1 MTGGIEDDDDRTRI
15 RPKTSPLAEPA
26 SPLAPG
32 AQDHGNGL
40 PVGTRLAEFE
50 ISALLGEGGFGIV
63 YLATDH
69 SLQRRVALKEY
80 MPSALAARGGGS
92 QVQVKSQR
100 YRETFDAGLK
110 SFVNE
115 ARLLAKFDH
124 PALVKVY
131 RFWEANGTAY
141 MVMPYYD
148 GVTLKELLR
157 TLPKP
162 PDEPWLRA
170 MLTPLTGALEVIHAD
185 LCFHRDIAPD
195 NVMMLGGSHD
205 RPLLLDFGAA
215 RLVVG
220 DMTQALT
227 VILKPGYAPVEQYAE
242 IPGMQQ
248 GAWTDV
254 YALAAVVYY
263 AIMGKTPPPAVG
275 RLLKDTYEPL
285 VQAAKG
291 RYSRQFLSAIDRALG
306 VRPEE
311 RTRTI
316 HDLSA
321 DLGLGQAQF
330 DVYSTRPMPIDEL
343 DPSDHETAPWNAPA
357 MPPSAASQMPQVATR
372 AAGTAG
378 ASAKRAP
385 VPPLV
390 WAGGAVLVVG
400 GLAFAAYQ
408 WLTPAP
414 VAPPAAQTP
423 APNVT
428 PAATTAAASPPEV
441 AASSA
446 PVATPT
452 TAATVPTQL
461 DVATEFERVV
471 QAATPGFSVRA
482 ETPKP
487 TLRIGSDQIRF
498 SVQSERAGFLYVL
511 GYSSDGSLL
520 QIYPNTES
528 GSIRVVAAKT
538 LDLPKKGAI
547 VFNVTEPP
555 GPVRLLVIVSTRQ
568 REFAELDPR
577 PEGAFRTIAT
587 GESAVRIAQAH
598 RGPRPLLAGQS
609 VCPTGQDC
617 QDEFGA
623 AVVTIDTVR

>member
-1 MTGGIEDDDDRTRI
+1 MTAANDDDDRTRI
-15 RPKTSPLAEPA
+15 RPSAAPDAPA
-26 SPLAPG
+26 PPTT
-32 AQDHGNGL
+32 QDHGNGL
-40 PVGTRLAEFE
+40 PIGTRLAEFE

-110 SFVNE
+110 SFINE

-141 MVMPYYD
+141 MVMPYYE
-148 GVTLKELLR
+148 GLTLKELLR

-185 LCFHRDIAPD
+185 QCFHRDIAPD
-195 NVMMLGGSHD
+195 NVMMLGGNHD

-285 VQAAKG
+285 VEAAKG

-343 DPSDHETAPWNAPA
+343 DPSDHATADWRAAPPV
-357 MPPSAASQMPQVATR
+357 PPSAASRMPTVAAR
-372 AAGTAG
+372 PAGTVETA
-378 ASAKRAP
+378 AKRGS
-385 VPPLV
+385 VSPLV
-390 WAGGAVLVVG
+390 WAGSAVLVVG

-414 VAPPAAQTP
+414 VARPLPPSTAP
-423 APNVT
+423 AVA
-428 PAATTAAASPPEV
+428 PATTTAAPPPDVGAS
-441 AASSA
+441 AAPFSPAAA
-446 PVATPT
+446 PVAAP
-452 TAATVPTQL
+452 AQL
-461 DVATEFERVV
+461 DVAAEFDRVV
-471 QAATPGFSVRA
+471 RAATPGFSVRA

-487 TLRIGSDQIRF
+487 TLRIGSDQIKF

-511 GYSSDGSLL
+511 GHSSDGSLL

-528 GSIRVVAAKT
+528 GSIRVAAGKT
-538 LDLPKKGAI
+538 LNLPNGAI
-547 VFNVTEPP
+547 VLNVTEPI
-555 GPVRLLVIVSTRQ
+555 GPVRLLVMVSTRQ
-568 REFAELDPR
+568 RVFAELDPR
-577 PEGAFRTIAT
+577 PEGAFRTFAT
-587 GESAVRIAQAH
+587 GESALRIAQAH
-598 RGPRPLLAGQS
+598 RGPRPLFAGQS

-617 QDEFGA
+617 LDEFGA
-623 AVVTIDTVR
+623 AVVTVDVIR

>member
-1 MTGGIEDDDDRTRI
+1 MSTADNDGDERTRI
-15 RPKTSPLAEPA
+15 RPIAFPDAPSP
-26 SPLAPG
+26 APEEHG
-32 AQDHGNGL
+32 NGNGL
-40 PVGTRLAEFE
+40 PIGTRLAEFE

-80 MPSALAARGGGS
+80 MPSALAARAGGS

-110 SFVNE
+110 SFINE

-141 MVMPYYD
+141 MVMPYYE
-148 GVTLKELLR
+148 GVTLKDLLR
-157 TLPKP
+157 SLPKA
-162 PDEPWLRA
+162 PDETWLRA

-185 LCFHRDIAPD
+185 QCFHRDIAPD
-195 NVMMLGGSHD
+195 NVMMLGGNHD

-227 VILKPGYAPVEQYAE
+227 VILKPGYAPIEQYAE
-242 IPGMQQ
+242 TPGMQQ

-254 YALAAVVYY
+254 YALAAVVYH
-263 AIMGKTPPPAVG
+263 AIMGRTPPPAVG
-275 RLLKDTYEPL
+275 RLLKDSYEPL
-285 VQAAKG
+285 AQAAKD

-316 HDLSA
+316 HDFSA

-330 DVYSTRPMPIDEL
+330 DVYSTRPMPLDEL
-343 DPSDHETAPWNAPA
+343 DPSDHETAPWSAAASAPA
-357 MPPSAASQMPQVATR
+357 SAGSPMPRV
-372 AAGTAG
+372 AAGAAAAATP
-378 ASAKRAP
+378 AKRRL
-385 VPPLV
+385 VPPLA
-390 WAGGAVLVVG
+390 WGGAALVLG

-408 WLTPAP
+408 WWAVAP
-414 VAPPAAQTP
+414 VAQPSPRAA

-428 PAATTAAASPPEV
+428 SAPASVAPPPEPAASAAPEAAPPVTAAQWDV
-441 AASSA
+441 AA
-446 PVATPT
+446 
-452 TAATVPTQL
+452 
-461 DVATEFERVV
+461 EFDRVV
-471 QAATPGFSVRA
+471 RAATPGFPVRVD
-482 ETPKP
+482 TPKP
-487 TLRIGSDQIRF
+487 TLRIGADQIKF
-498 SVQSERAGFLYVL
+498 SVQSERAGFLYVF

-528 GSIRVVAAKT
+528 GSIRVTAGKP
-538 LDLPKKGAI
+538 LNLPRGVI
-547 VFNVTEPP
+547 VLNVTEPP
-555 GPVRLLVIVSTRQ
+555 GPVQLLTLVSTRQ

-577 PEGAFRTIAT
+577 PDGAFRAFAT

-598 RGPRPLLAGQS
+598 RGPQPLLAGQA

-617 QDEFGA
+617 QDEYGA
-623 AVVTIDTVR
+623 AVVTIDVVR

>member
-1 MTGGIEDDDDRTRI
+1 MDDDDERTRI
-15 RPKTSPLAEPA
+15 RPKSSRPAEPA
-26 SPLAPG
+26 GAPPPG
-32 AQDHGNGL
+32 SQEHGNGL
-40 PVGTRLAEFE
+40 PIGTRLAEFE
-50 ISALLGEGGFGIV
+50 ITALLGEGGFGIV

-110 SFVNE
+110 SFINE

-141 MVMPYYD
+141 MVMPYYE
-148 GVTLKELLR
+148 GATLKELLR

-170 MLTPLTGALEVIHAD
+170 MLTPLTGALEVIHGD
-185 LCFHRDIAPD
+185 QCFHRDIAPD
-195 NVMMLGGSHD
+195 NVMMLGGHHD

-275 RLLKDTYEPL
+275 RVLKDTYEPL
-285 VQAAKG
+285 VEAAKG

-330 DVYSTRPMPIDEL
+330 DVYSTRPMPMDEL
-343 DPSDHETAPWNAPA
+343 DPSDHETAPW
-357 MPPSAASQMPQVATR
+357 SAALPASAGSQMPQVAPR
-372 AAGTAG
+372 AAATAG
-378 ASAKRAP
+378 TSARRAP

-400 GLAFAAYQ
+400 GLAIAAYQ
-408 WLTPAP
+408 WLTPARLAQP
-414 VAPPAAQTP
+414 LPQAQAPKVSPTATTTALPPDVAAAS
-423 APNVT
+423 AAV
-428 PAATTAAASPPEV
+428 ATTASAA
-441 AASSA
+441 A
-446 PVATPT
+446 PAL
-452 TAATVPTQL
+452 L
-461 DVATEFERVV
+461 DVGAEFDRVV
-471 QAATPGFSVRA
+471 RAATPGFGVRA

-487 TLRIGSDQIRF
+487 TLRIGSDQIKF

-511 GYSSDGSLL
+511 GHSSDGSLL

-528 GSIRVVAAKT
+528 GSIRIAAGKT
-538 LDLPKKGAI
+538 LNLPNGAI
-547 VFNVTEPP
+547 VLNVTEPT
-555 GPVRLLVIVSTRQ
+555 GPVQLLIMVSTRQ
-568 REFAELDPR
+568 RVFAELDPR
-577 PEGAFRTIAT
+577 PEGAFRTFAT

-598 RGPRPLLAGQS
+598 RGPRPLFAGQS
-609 VCPTGQDC
+609 VCPPGQEC

-623 AVVTIDTVR
+623 AVVTVDVIR